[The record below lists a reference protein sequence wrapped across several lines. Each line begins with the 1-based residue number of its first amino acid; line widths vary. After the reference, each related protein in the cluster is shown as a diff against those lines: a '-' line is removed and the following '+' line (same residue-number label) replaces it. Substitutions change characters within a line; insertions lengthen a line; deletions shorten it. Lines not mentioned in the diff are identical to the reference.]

1 MDRLEE
7 IAADLNLGGIEFVV
21 SVPTAEAP
29 ELVERLMGC
38 GHGHV
43 FVIDQSR
50 SAGHHPVV
58 RLGLSQS
65 GVRCVGMGAL
75 VESGAEVHR
84 P

>member
-7 IAADLNLGGIEFVV
+7 IAADLSLGGIEFVV
-21 SVPTAEAP
+21 SVPAPEAP
-29 ELVERLMGC
+29 ELVERLMTC
-38 GHGHV
+38 EHGHV

-50 SAGHHPVV
+50 SAGRHPTV

-65 GVRCVGMGAL
+65 GVRCVGLGAL
-75 VESGAEVHR
+75 VESSAEVHR